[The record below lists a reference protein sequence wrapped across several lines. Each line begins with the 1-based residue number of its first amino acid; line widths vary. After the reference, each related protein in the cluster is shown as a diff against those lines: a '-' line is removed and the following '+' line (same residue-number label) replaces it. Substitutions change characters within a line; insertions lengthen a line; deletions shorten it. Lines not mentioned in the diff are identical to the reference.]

1 MDDLFL
7 KLRRADPHRF
17 ALAPLLGLTAGFLA
31 NRAHGG
37 AIGYVLLAEMM
48 AGALLTTFG
57 VFVLANAR
65 AMFAERAAQLARQ
78 QASADAQLLAA
89 ERARHRRETAV
100 QARVAASTQKVLLLR
115 DELIAARDEGRQL
128 RQSVYALTGK
138 LTARRDSEVS
148 LNGVSLSEAL
158 TLLAEQRNLARE
170 AQARIAT
177 LEAAQAALVQQQV
190 EIGRKAAQEA
200 EEVKAS
206 LLKLSITDSQRLRN
220 ATAPENDQSGRIIEL
235 EARIKR
241 LARELESLSGRL
253 AASPAQEAGIASVVK
268 AGGTSDNARIGF
280 LQAMLDANKT
290 LRRQISEA
298 A

>member
-37 AIGYVLLAEMM
+37 AVGYLLLAEMM

-65 AMFAERAAQLARQ
+65 AMFAERAAETARR
-78 QASADAQLLAA
+78 QASADAQLVAA

-115 DELIAARDEGRQL
+115 DELAAARDEGRML
-128 RQSVYALTGK
+128 RQSVHALTGK
-138 LTARRDSEVS
+138 LGARRDSE
-148 LNGVSLSEAL
+148 VSLSEAL

-206 LLKLSITDSQRLRN
+206 LLKLSISDSQRLRN
-220 ATAPENDQSGRIIEL
+220 AAAPENDQSGRIIEL

>member
-1 MDDLFL
+1 
-7 KLRRADPHRF
+7 
-17 ALAPLLGLTAGFLA
+17 
-31 NRAHGG
+31 
-37 AIGYVLLAEMM
+37 
-48 AGALLTTFG
+48 

-65 AMFAERAAQLARQ
+65 AMFAERAAQAARQ
-78 QASADAQLLAA
+78 QASADAQLVAA